1 MRARASCAAALGSA
15 LLIAT
20 PATASHSHPATYTGG
35 VVGGSLEFDVSA
47 DGTAI
52 TRLKIVSVSE
62 CARHDV
68 EIVSPI
74 AIVDHAFDHSTPG
87 LWFRGSF
94 TSPRAAQGTVRYHE
108 DFPDCTSSL
117 RAWSATTTGA
127 SPAPAPTPVPAPPD
141 RTAPR
146 VMLAGATT
154 QRPGATIAV
163 SVTSNELGTAGA
175 RGTVS
180 VRRPGRKAARY
191 ALRPAAARLTPLVR
205 ARLTLRVPR
214 TARKSIRRAL
224 RDGRRVS
231 AAVKVSVRDGAGNR
245 TSRSRT
251 IRLR

>member
-1 MRARASCAAALGSA
+1 MA

-47 DGTAI
+47 DGNAI

-68 EIVSPI
+68 EITTPI
-74 AIVDHAFDHSTPG
+74 AIVDHAFDYSTSG
-87 LWFRGSF
+87 LWFRGTF
-94 TSPRAAQGTVRYHE
+94 PAPRAAEGTVRYHE
-108 DFPDCTSSL
+108 DFPDCTSTL
-117 RAWSATTTGA
+117 RDWYGDDDRGEPRAGPHT
-127 SPAPAPTPVPAPPD
+127 VPAPPD
-141 RTAPR
+141 TTAPL
-146 VMLAGATT
+146 VVLAGATT
-154 QRPGATIAV
+154 QRPGSTIAV
-163 SVTSNELGTAGA
+163 SVTSNELSTASA

-180 VRRPGRKAARY
+180 VRRRGRKAARY
-191 ALRPAAARLTPLVR
+191 ALRPAAAQLTPLVR

-214 TARKSIRRAL
+214 TARTAIRRAL

-231 AAVKVSVRDGAGNR
+231 AAVKVTVNDGAGNR

-251 IRLR
+251 IRLRGR